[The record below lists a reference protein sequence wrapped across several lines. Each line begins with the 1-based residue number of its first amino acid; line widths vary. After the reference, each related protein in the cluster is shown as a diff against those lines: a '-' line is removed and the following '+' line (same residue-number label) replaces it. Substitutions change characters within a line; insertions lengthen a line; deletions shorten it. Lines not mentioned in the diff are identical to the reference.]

1 MGFGQS
7 RRLLVANCQ
16 LGAEIC
22 YNGPTVNRFAEQ
34 DSLQLWHERLG
45 HVNVAGAKRM
55 IKKKDID

>member
-1 MGFGQS
+1 M
-7 RRLLVANCQ
+7 ANCQ

-22 YNGPTVNRFAEQ
+22 YNGPTVNRFAEP

-45 HVNVAGAKRM
+45 HVNVAGAKWM